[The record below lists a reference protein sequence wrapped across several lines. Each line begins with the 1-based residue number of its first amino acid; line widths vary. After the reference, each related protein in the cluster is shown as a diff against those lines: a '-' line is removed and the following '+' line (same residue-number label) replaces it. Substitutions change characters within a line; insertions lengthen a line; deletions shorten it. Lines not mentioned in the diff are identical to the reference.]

1 MNAASRLVSG
11 ERNEELD
18 ANFANLLPV
27 FHQLSTSSDVEAL
40 ENALSTGPYN
50 ANDCIMK
57 KDLGFPIG
65 GNVIFCVMAAE
76 VPDAEALVPAA
87 EFWKQGSELL
97 QANPK
102 YADILLKRAQKAP
115 PDQLPQ
121 DDIFPE
127 LESKPKE
134 YLTHAKELIATS
146 SFLYGKVVGERL
158 SFLASF
164 IIDRDYPAFAKS
176 EKDVAWVL
184 EYLDWNYM
192 ADRSIAELYIVMK
205 SLPDDVKSEGVID
218 NFNSLK
224 FRQPWIDYLYEL
236 DEKLADQALIELV
249 DQSCEAYEYGLKN
262 RKNAA

>member
-1 MNAASRLVSG
+1 M
-11 ERNEELD
+11 
-18 ANFANLLPV
+18 
-27 FHQLSTSSDVEAL
+27 
-40 ENALSTGPYN
+40 
-50 ANDCIMK
+50 
-57 KDLGFPIG
+57 
-65 GNVIFCVMAAE
+65 
-76 VPDAEALVPAA
+76 
-87 EFWKQGSELL
+87 
-97 QANPK
+97 
-102 YADILLKRAQKAP
+102 
-115 PDQLPQ
+115 
-121 DDIFPE
+121 
-127 LESKPKE
+127 
-134 YLTHAKELIATS
+134 
-146 SFLYGKVVGERL
+146 VGERL

-249 DQSCEAYEYGLKN
+249 DQSCEAYEYGLKIGKT
-262 RKNAA
+262 RLRVIEAVKDSAKQ